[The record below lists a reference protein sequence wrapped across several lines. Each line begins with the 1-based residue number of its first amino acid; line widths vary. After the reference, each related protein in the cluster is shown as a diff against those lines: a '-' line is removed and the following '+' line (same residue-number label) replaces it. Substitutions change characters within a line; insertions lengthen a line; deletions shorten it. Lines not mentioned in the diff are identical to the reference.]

1 MPPSLPA
8 AAFENVTFWDARYSV
23 DDEAFDWYEAPSIGI
38 TMAAIDRALSV
49 STAAAS
55 AATSTP
61 TSTPS
66 PVFSLLDIGCG
77 TSLLAERIAEER
89 SHLFNRIVACDA
101 SEVAI
106 EKQRQRQEE
115 RRRRRAEEERGGE
128 QPGNGSSSS
137 TRAATIAAVSY
148 EVADAFSLPYGD
160 SSFDAV
166 VDKGTADA
174 LDCGGCDDDEE
185 GERGREREI
194 DAREAGDGPPLS
206 PSPSLSSPSS
216 SHPPA
221 ARVIA
226 EATRVIKPGGIF
238 VMVSCRDPQRR
249 RRDFATAARLHLAAV
264 AASDRCLSAPSLFL
278 SSIVGEISEGAR
290 DPCPNAH
297 VYVGVKS
304 IGEEA
309 KREEG
314 KGAEREEERAEEL
327 ADAAA
332 RAASAAAAAS
342 AATTES

>member
-148 EVADAFSLPYGD
+148 EVADAFILPYGD

-194 DAREAGDGPPLS
+194 DAREAGDGPPPFAFSFSFLS
-206 PSPSLSSPSS
+206 FFFPPSCCSSHRRGDQGHQARRDLRDGLVQGPAEKKERLRDSGEAAFGGGCRKRQVPLSSF
-216 SHPPA
+216 
-221 ARVIA
+221 
-226 EATRVIKPGGIF
+226 F
-238 VMVSCRDPQRR
+238 VPFVDRR
-249 RRDFATAARLHLAAV
+249 GDQ
-264 AASDRCLSAPSLFL
+264 
-278 SSIVGEISEGAR
+278 
-290 DPCPNAH
+290 
-297 VYVGVKS
+297 
-304 IGEEA
+304 
-309 KREEG
+309 
-314 KGAEREEERAEEL
+314 
-327 ADAAA
+327 
-332 RAASAAAAAS
+332 
-342 AATTES
+342 